1 MKKLVLVFVVIIG
14 LSWCLSAGAQTN
26 KLNNSRKVNSSRTER
41 KLQKKQQ
48 KAYRKAAKAQRKG
61 ERRMQKIDRKNTHDP
76 NMPKR
81 R

>member
-1 MKKLVLVFVVIIG
+1 MKTITLILLVICS
-14 LSWCLSAGAQTN
+14 LSWCVPAGAQMQ
-26 KLNNSRKVNSSRTER
+26 KVNTSRTER

-48 KAYRKAAKAQRKG
+48 KALRKAAKAQRRG
-61 ERRMQKIDRKNTHDP
+61 ERRMEKIDRKNTHDP

>member
-1 MKKLVLVFVVIIG
+1 MKRLVFILLVVCS
-14 LSWCLSAGAQTN
+14 LSWCVPAGAQMQ
-26 KLNNSRKVNSSRTER
+26 KVNTSRTER
-41 KLQKKQQ
+41 KLRKKQQ
-48 KAYRKAAKAQRKG
+48 KAQRKAAKAQRRG

>member
-1 MKKLVLVFVVIIG
+1 MKKLALILLVICS
-14 LSWCLSAGAQTN
+14 LSWCVPASAQT
-26 KLNNSRKVNSSRTER
+26 RKINSSRTER

-48 KAYRKAAKAQRKG
+48 KALKKAAKAQRRG
-61 ERRMQKIDRKNTHDP
+61 ERRMEKIDRKNTHDP